1 MAEDLTGKHFGKW
14 TVLAPSEKPHYYTCQ
29 CECGVVKDVYD
40 SSLRLGKSRSC
51 LSCANR
57 GKKPAMTET
66 ALRKAKKKE
75 KQIINGWKVLE
86 VLPEKRSGC
95 FLCRA
100 ICPKCGKETTVKIT
114 RLSRIQHC
122 ADCNRDIGEKNE
134 AIHSTVYA
142 DGSSLMSICTRAV
155 GGHINKNSTS
165 GANGV
170 CKDCHGRWRAYIN
183 FQRKQYHLGSYDTI
197 EEATAARKEAESI
210 IYAPYLKEHE
220 GWEEELSR
228 RLEELKKK

>member
-1 MAEDLTGKHFGKW
+1 MESIGSFARKE
-14 TVLAPSEKPHYYTCQ
+14 
-29 CECGVVKDVYD
+29 VKLFSVPCYLPEMREGNHRKDHKAF
-40 SSLRLGKSRSC
+40 S
-51 LSCANR
+51 N
-57 GKKPAMTET
+57 P
-66 ALRKAKKKE
+66 ALR
-75 KQIINGWKVLE
+75 
-86 VLPEKRSGC
+86 
-95 FLCRA
+95 
-100 ICPKCGKETTVKIT
+100 
-114 RLSRIQHC
+114 RLQQGHRRK
-122 ADCNRDIGEKNE
+122 NR

-142 DGSSLMSICTRAV
+142 DGSSLVSICTRAV

-183 FQRKQYHLGSYDTI
+183 FRRKQYHLGSYNTV
-197 EEATAARKEAESI
+197 EEAVAARKEAESI